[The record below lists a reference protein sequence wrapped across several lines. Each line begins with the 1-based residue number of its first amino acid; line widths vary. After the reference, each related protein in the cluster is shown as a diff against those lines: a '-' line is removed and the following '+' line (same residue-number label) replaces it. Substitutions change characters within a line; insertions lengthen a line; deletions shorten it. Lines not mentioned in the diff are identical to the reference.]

1 MWDTPTI
8 MAKRSTS
15 ASEDADRLEEEL
27 PAGVTAPLK
36 ASVRLLEDSTRL
48 GLEATLWP
56 FRIMP
61 RLVRDGL
68 AQGLRAGV
76 AASAMVPHALGR
88 AVSEAADRF
97 LDRS

>member
-1 MWDTPTI
+1 MWDTRTD

-15 ASEDADRLEEEL
+15 ASDDAERLQEEL
-27 PAGVTAPLK
+27 PQGLTAPLK
-36 ASVRLLEDSTRL
+36 ASVRILEDGTRL

-56 FRIMP
+56 FRAMP
-61 RLVRDGL
+61 RLLRDGL

-88 AVSEAADRF
+88 AVSEAAERF

>member
-1 MWDTPTI
+1 MWDTDAV

-15 ASEDADRLEEEL
+15 ASEDAERLQEEL
-27 PAGVTAPLK
+27 PQGVTAPLK
-36 ASVRLLEDSTRL
+36 GTVRILEDATRL
-48 GLEATLWP
+48 GMEATLWP
-56 FRIMP
+56 FRVMP
-61 RLVRDGL
+61 RTLRDGL

-88 AVSEAADRF
+88 AVSEAAERF